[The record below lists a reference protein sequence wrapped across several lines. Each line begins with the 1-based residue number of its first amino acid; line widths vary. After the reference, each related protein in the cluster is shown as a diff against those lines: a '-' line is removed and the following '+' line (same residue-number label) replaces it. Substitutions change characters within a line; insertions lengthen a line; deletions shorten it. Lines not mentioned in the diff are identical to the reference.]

1 MNKRFCD
8 TFDLRYIHIS
18 TYYVYLC
25 IISNRDI
32 TILLY
37 NISIYKPDK
46 PRAKLYT
53 YYSSVFIND
62 NCNALRFTQHKK
74 QNGTWLTWDIT
85 YTNGQ
90 TRTVDNIRL
99 IHDERIDY
107 LL

>member
-62 NCNALRFTQHKK
+62 NCNALRFTQHK
-74 QNGTWLTWDIT
+74 N
-85 YTNGQ
+85 
-90 TRTVDNIRL
+90 RTEHDLHEILHTPTDRHGLWTTFDSYMMKEL
-99 IHDERIDY
+99 IIY
-107 LL
+107 